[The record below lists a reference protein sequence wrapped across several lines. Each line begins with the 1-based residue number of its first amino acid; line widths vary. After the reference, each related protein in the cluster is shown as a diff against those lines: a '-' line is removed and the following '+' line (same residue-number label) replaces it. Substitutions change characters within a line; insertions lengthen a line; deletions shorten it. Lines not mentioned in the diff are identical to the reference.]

1 MKVACYSL
9 FSTIVQKYS
18 NIFENNSKVLTF
30 FPIATRSNYLSFT
43 FHLLITNNKSNS
55 SIHFEN

>member
-30 FPIATRSNYLSFT
+30 FPIAIIYYLSFT

>member
-30 FPIATRSNYLSFT
+30 FPIAIICLLLSIF
-43 FHLLITNNKSNS
+43 
-55 SIHFEN
+55 